1 MVYFFVFHFVWG
13 HVGLW
18 KDVGATTVN
27 NLPISL
33 HTNTHMYM
41 GFPAKRD
48 FKQRG
53 APHGM
58 LYISSNTTTL
68 KKADENS
75 LFHKED
81 VHWKLPQGN
90 DWHDD
95 VQISNSKSRWTFWG
109 QILPSFLEA
118 VWCRC
123 GITGQG
129 ATIYFHGTEFHQ
141 RDPSQDPCLC
151 LQKKD
156 DFHKNYLW
164 NTKSSGHVMWI
175 SRRVLCFSLVET
187 IPLKSS
193 PPPLLSFYDGK
204 EINSKIKD
212 V

>member
-1 MVYFFVFHFVWG
+1 
-13 HVGLW
+13 
-18 KDVGATTVN
+18 
-27 NLPISL
+27 
-33 HTNTHMYM
+33 M

-68 KKADENS
+68 KKRMRILSFIKKMYTES
-75 LFHKED
+75 CLKETT
-81 VHWKLPQGN
+81 GMMMYRF
-90 DWHDD
+90 
-95 VQISNSKSRWTFWG
+95 QIVKAGELSGGRFC
-109 QILPSFLEA
+109 PSFLEA

-129 ATIYFHGTEFHQ
+129 ATIYFQRHRISPE
-141 RDPSQDPCLC
+141 RDPSLDPCLC

-212 V
+212 VLCFAKFSNPARYVYANTAHFLMISCIQL

>member
-13 HVGLW
+13 YVGLW

-27 NLPISL
+27 SLPISL

-58 LYISSNTTTL
+58 LYISSNTPTL

-95 VQISNSKSRWTFWG
+95 VQISNCKSRWTFWG
-109 QILPSFLEA
+109 QILPQLFRGCLVQ
-118 VWCRC
+118 VWYHWPRRHN
-123 GITGQG
+123 IFSTAQNFTRERSVSRSVSVF
-129 ATIYFHGTEFHQ
+129 AKERWF
-141 RDPSQDPCLC
+141 SQKLFMKYEKLWSCHVDFTTCLM
-151 LQKKD
+151 L
-156 DFHKNYLW
+156 FSRW
-164 NTKSSGHVMWI
+164 NP
-175 SRRVLCFSLVET
+175 F
-187 IPLKSS
+187 P
-193 PPPLLSFYDGK
+193 
-204 EINSKIKD
+204 
-212 V
+212 